1 LKGELVLSKE
11 QLIGIYLLW
20 VLVLFI
26 EIGWLYSEINNLDN
40 TSDVSFVIT
49 VIAITISIGAVG
61 IYLFNKLR
69 N

>member
-1 LKGELVLSKE
+1 LKGELVLNKE
-11 QLIGIYLLW
+11 QLIGVYLLW

-26 EIGWLYSEINNLDN
+26 EIGWLYSETNVLYN
-40 TSDVSFVIT
+40 TGDVSFVVT